1 MMAYSSNQ
9 IPVYITNIL
18 SCVIHGPL
26 SVIPYYANGM
36 NKVKIMHISVPL
48 TNYQFIVMCN
58 TMCSWEF
65 MCVLQLCQLKTNS
78 TIELFLRN
86 WHDPDPQIL
95 NK

>member
-1 MMAYSSNQ
+1 MAYFSNQ

-18 SCVIHGPL
+18 SCVIHEPF

-36 NKVKIMHISVPL
+36 NKVKIMYISVAL

-65 MCVLQLCQLKTNS
+65 MCALQLCQLKTNS

-86 WHDPDPQIL
+86 
-95 NK
+95 